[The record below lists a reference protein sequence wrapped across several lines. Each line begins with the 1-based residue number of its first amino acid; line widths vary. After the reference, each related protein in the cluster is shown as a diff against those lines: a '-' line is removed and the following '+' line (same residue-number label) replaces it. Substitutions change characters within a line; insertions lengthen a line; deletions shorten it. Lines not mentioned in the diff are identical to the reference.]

1 MWSWGCARALPCCVL
16 AVNLP
21 ALSPQALEEKNILAE
36 QLQAETEL
44 CAEAE
49 EMRAR
54 LAARKQ
60 ELEEI
65 LHDMES
71 RLEEEEERVN
81 GMNSE
86 KKKLQINIQ
95 DLEEQLEEEEAA
107 RQKIQLE
114 KVGGFTDQ
122 AQAADVDSGL
132 GRPMEQC
139 ERTSFCIHRRFIKE

>member
-1 MWSWGCARALPCCVL
+1 MSCIFVEIMKRTFLWIWSCAKPCRAVPWRLTSLPCRCPSL
-16 AVNLP
+16 
-21 ALSPQALEEKNILAE
+21 QALEEKNILAE

-114 KVGGFTDQ
+114 KVGGLTDQ
-122 AQAADVDSGL
+122 AWGS
-132 GRPMEQC
+132 
-139 ERTSFCIHRRFIKE
+139 